1 MMNMWFCKSGAD
13 ANVPNLEPN
22 AKSFDASMIS
32 RLDPD
37 QMDTWLRLKI
47 ALSAKKI
54 SRLCLIWS
62 RHFNQGEET
71 FNPGNLI
78 SGWTYWPDWV
88 NQNSPNQTFQ
98 QTLH

>member
-54 SRLCLIWS
+54 SLS
-62 RHFNQGEET
+62 MFDFNQGEET
-71 FNPGNLI
+71 FHPGNLI
-78 SGWTYWPDWV
+78 SGWTYWPDI
-88 NQNSPNQTFQ
+88 
-98 QTLH
+98 LIG

>member
-54 SRLCLIWS
+54 SRLCLIS
-62 RHFNQGEET
+62 TRERRHFIQVILSLARHIGQI
-71 FNPGNLI
+71 LI
-78 SGWTYWPDWV
+78 G
-88 NQNSPNQTFQ
+88 
-98 QTLH
+98 